1 MQGHHINTHES
12 TKTAIFIHSS
22 NQEGIIFVTS
32 LLSRF
37 WEINCHITLSLQRLG
52 GLLFWIGIIRR
63 CSILLLNVTFS
74 SFEHINTFGKE
85 QSHIKTSDRA
95 FSWHSHSLRALC
107 STEGN
112 ARNRWSRSD
121 RLLFFIGSLNKS
133 SSTRDKQRLYKII
146 GLGGIVY
153 SWPVNYMQISDF
165 EAGWA
170 L

>member
-1 MQGHHINTHES
+1 MKEPKQPF
-12 TKTAIFIHSS
+12 FIHSS
-22 NQEGIIFVTS
+22 NQEEIIFVTS

-37 WEINCHITLSLQRLG
+37 WEISCHIILSLQRLG

-63 CSILLLNVTFS
+63 CPILLLNVTFS
-74 SFEHINTFGKE
+74 SSEPVNTFGKE
-85 QSHIKTSDRA
+85 QSHIKTSGRA
-95 FSWHSHSLRALC
+95 LSWHSHSLRVLC

-121 RLLFFIGSLNKS
+121 RLLFFIGSLKKS
-133 SSTRDKQRLYKII
+133 SSTREKQRLYKII

-153 SWPVNYMQISDF
+153 GWPLNYMQIFDF